1 MNILWIKDG
10 KKGHEKQVA
19 VLLEELNKSV
29 DLKIFEERVVIS
41 KLNKILFF
49 IDYVSSYLYGFFK
62 NDYSLISGL
71 TSIQSKTFE
80 EKKFDIVIGAGSGPH
95 IQMLKY
101 KKEFDVKI
109 IGVLTPSFF
118 KKKYDLI
125 CSPAHDD
132 NKYRS
137 KKNVIFFNGSLA
149 KVSDKDPIAN
159 IGFIGIGGENKHYV
173 FNQKKISQQI
183 EYVASI
189 YADINWEIFPSRRT
203 PIEMIKNLN
212 DLMLK
217 YDNIKICSKNIDKT
231 IKNASIKVVT
241 QDSVNMV
248 FECLSTKG
256 KTYLFN
262 MKYKK
267 KNKIVNLM
275 LGLLENKQI
284 GYIEYSQMVDGIQKM
299 KMISSN
305 KHYDVFAEV
314 EKVAYQILKKIS
326 K

>member
-1 MNILWIKDG
+1 M
-10 KKGHEKQVA
+10 
-19 VLLEELNKSV
+19 
-29 DLKIFEERVVIS
+29 
-41 KLNKILFF
+41 
-49 IDYVSSYLYGFFK
+49 
-62 NDYSLISGL
+62 ISGL

-173 FNQKKISQQI
+173 FNQKK
-183 EYVASI
+183 
-189 YADINWEIFPSRRT
+189 
-203 PIEMIKNLN
+203 
-212 DLMLK
+212 
-217 YDNIKICSKNIDKT
+217 
-231 IKNASIKVVT
+231 
-241 QDSVNMV
+241 
-248 FECLSTKG
+248 
-256 KTYLFN
+256 
-262 MKYKK
+262 
-267 KNKIVNLM
+267 
-275 LGLLENKQI
+275 
-284 GYIEYSQMVDGIQKM
+284 
-299 KMISSN
+299 
-305 KHYDVFAEV
+305 
-314 EKVAYQILKKIS
+314 
-326 K
+326 